1 MTRHPDIVAAFLAA
15 YNSGD
20 STQIAGLFPADG
32 WQEDVAPG
40 RMNKAPAGIA
50 TGLAPFFEAVPD
62 AHWTETDRIV
72 AGTSIVVIYNLTG
85 HLQKD
90 LGPFKARGQSIAHPG
105 VFVLKLCEGQIV
117 NAQDFWDPVEFGR
130 QVDRN

>member
-1 MTRHPDIVAAFLAA
+1 MTHHPDIVAAFLAA

-20 STQIAGLFPADG
+20 SAQIAALFPADG

-40 RMNKAPAGIA
+40 RMNRAPAGIV

-72 AGTSIVVIYNLTG
+72 AGSSIVVMYNLTG
-85 HLQKD
+85 RLQKD
-90 LGPFKARGQSIAHPG
+90 LGPFKARGQSISHPG
-105 VFVLKLCEGQIV
+105 VFVLKLRGEEIV
-117 NAQDFWDPVEFGR
+117 NAQDFWDPQEFGR
-130 QVDRN
+130 QVDMN